1 MRIKGGGQLRIG
13 LIDVDGHN
21 FPNLALMKISAWHKA
36 QGDQVEKFFPWF
48 HYDRVYMSKVFDFTP
63 DFETV
68 INADEV
74 VKGGRAYDKKV
85 KLPDEIEHVYP
96 DYSLYGIKNTAY
108 GYLTRGCP
116 RGCDFCDVKNIE
128 GLKSHKVA
136 DLSQF
141 WSGQNEI
148 VLNDPNLLACTE
160 HRLDLL
166 QQLIES
172 KAWIDIN
179 QGFDIRF
186 INDDVVDKIR
196 QLKLKMLHFAWD
208 KMEHSE
214 LVIKNL
220 KIFKD
225 GTNFDYRKLR
235 VYVLTNFDTTFDE
248 DLYRI
253 YTLRDLGFDPFVMI
267 FDKYDFVNKE
277 TNRLYPLKKL
287 HERYSKE
294 QIEHFKKVWKL
305 QRWVDNKYI
314 FRSGT
319 AETFED
325 YLRIS

>member
-1 MRIKGGGQLRIG
+1 MLNIGLLMRIKGGGQLRIG

-48 HYDRVYMSKVFDFTP
+48 HYDRVYMSKIFDFTP

-68 INADEV
+68 INADEIIR
-74 VKGGRAYDKKV
+74 GGRAYDKKV

-196 QLKLKMLHFAWD
+196 QLKLRMLHFAWD
-208 KMEHSE
+208 NANDEDTPKR
-214 LVIKNL
+214 L
-220 KIFKD
+220 KRIRQALN
-225 GTNFDYRKLR
+225 GNERYYT
-235 VYVLTNFDTTFDE
+235 VYVLTNFNSTE
-248 DLYRI
+248 EQDLYRI
-253 YTLRDLGFDPFVMI
+253 NKIKEMGLTPYVMI
-267 FDKYDFVNKE
+267 YNKKKAPK
-277 TNRLYPLKKL
+277 RL
-287 HERYSKE
+287 R
-294 QIEHFKKVWKL
+294 QI
-305 QRWVDNKYI
+305 QRWVNDKFIWRTGQTFDEYLANPMNK
-314 FRSGT
+314 GK
-319 AETFED
+319 
-325 YLRIS
+325 